1 MRSTIFVGLTLPFL
15 HFSQSFPI
23 KPVHVV
29 MRSTRV
35 ISMGFSCKSS
45 SSVQKSYIRLFPTE
59 PKNNSGFPR
68 EPLFNRQQ
76 TASTSFQ
83 SASRLFYD
91 SAGSVGTAA
100 PGLLKISQEF
110 QDEYFIIYLF
120 DYLLLSI
127 YFIIYIY
134 IYHLQNS

>member
-15 HFSQSFPI
+15 HFSQSLPI
-23 KPVHVV
+23 KPVHDV
-29 MRSTRV
+29 MRPTRA
-35 ISMGFSCKSS
+35 ISLGFSCKSS
-45 SSVQKSYIRLFPTE
+45 CSIQKSLIRFPTE
-59 PKNNSGFPR
+59 PENNSGFPR

-100 PGLLKISQEF
+100 HGLLKISQEF
-110 QDEYFIIYLF
+110 QDEPFIIYQFLDALASLDF
-120 DYLLLSI
+120 KLS
-127 YFIIYIY
+127 
-134 IYHLQNS
+134 LSQ